1 MRSSDF
7 RAKARQILAGK
18 WLMAVLVT
26 FVAGI
31 FGVALASEPVR
42 FNLNINIDENILQY
56 MPEAM
61 AALFKMYLTIAAS
74 IGGVLGLVQ
83 FLLGGVVKLG
93 YCKYLLNLHDG
104 QEANIKDLFSQFGR
118 FADGLL
124 LNLLTAIYTF
134 LWTLLFIIP
143 GIVAAYRYA
152 MAPFIM
158 LENPNM
164 RAGDAITASKKMMD
178 GHKGELFILD
188 LSFIGWALLSGL
200 FTMGIGNLW
209 LNPYMNASHA
219 AFYRNLNPAQVVMD
233 TPTYVIPEAPT
244 YTPTEVVEE

>member
-1 MRSSDF
+1 MSSSDY

-31 FGVALASEPVR
+31 FGAVLVGGSSG
-42 FNLNINIDENILQY
+42 FKININIDEDTLQH
-56 MPEAM
+56 MPDAI
-61 AALFKMYLTIAAS
+61 AAVFKVYLTIAAS
-74 IGGVLGLVQ
+74 IGGTLGLAQ

-104 QEANIKDLFSQFGR
+104 EEGNIKDLFSQFGR

-143 GIVAAYRYA
+143 GIVAFYKYA

-164 RAGDAITASKKMMD
+164 RAGDAITASKKMMY

-188 LSFIGWALLSGL
+188 WSFFGWVLLSL
-200 FTMGIGNLW
+200 LTMGVGSLW
-209 LNPYMNASHA
+209 LTPYRNASYA
-219 AFYRNLNPAQVVMD
+219 AFYRNLNPGYQ
-233 TPTYVIPEAPT
+233 APKAPNSN
-244 YTPTEVVEE
+244 YQWNSSIYMNQE